1 MTRKVF
7 AFLMFFM
14 LLASTASAELTYN
27 ELLHSYAQ
35 SASGDT
41 QILDNYLIGLYEGV
55 NAANLA
61 YYMQTREFMFCKP
74 TSIELNVG
82 DLKRIIKDSHDTFD
96 QKNEIPVSYL
106 LFIGMK
112 KTFPCL

>member
-1 MTRKVF
+1 MIRNMF
-7 AFLMFFM
+7 AILLFFV
-14 LLASTASAELTYN
+14 LLAGTASAELTYN

-35 SASGDT
+35 SASDET
-41 QILDNYLIGLYEGV
+41 QVLDNYLIGLYEGV

-61 YYMQTREFMFCKP
+61 YYMQARQFMFCKP
-74 TSIELNVG
+74 SSIDLNVG